1 MPLALCFAQFSIAV
15 DKLLECGSKVLH
27 RLQCGMGGYLEQ
39 LDQRV
44 DVGRLI
50 VEGGCCK
57 EQHLVTDTE
66 IVKQSIV
73 QGVFVAETMCLVE
86 DDKEFFVGFLQLLI
100 MK

>member
-1 MPLALCFAQFSIAV
+1 MSLALCFAQFSIAV
-15 DKLLECGSKVLH
+15 DKLLECCAKVLH

-39 LDQRV
+39 LYQRV
-44 DVGRLI
+44 DVGRLV

-66 IVKQSIV
+66 IVKQSII

-86 DDKEFFVGFLQLLI
+86 DDKELFVGLLQFLI
-100 MK
+100 M